1 MSSQDVDSEEE
12 IMQVYTVLWI
22 IVCLII
28 GVLALL
34 LIRALRETGRATEP
48 GVPGPPG
55 EEGGFEEEAEPL
67 FFYYDEVEPGV
78 QSLRSGALLLRV
90 PPAAWEADWRDDL
103 LRVEVTS
110 QDPASYP
117 LAAGVEG
124 HLECVY
130 RISAIR
136 MSERGTDFEVTS
148 FPHPLDLVLI
158 AEEEGGERTGARVM
172 QWADGVWKPL
182 PRAEV
187 PSTLLESLCD
197 PTRRCWAAARVES
210 LGVFGLVR

>member
-1 MSSQDVDSEEE
+1 
-12 IMQVYTVLWI
+12 MQVYTVLWV

-34 LIRALRETGRATEP
+34 LIRGLRETGRATEL
-48 GVPGPPG
+48 GVPVPPG
-55 EEGGFEEEAEPL
+55 EEEGGFEEEAEPL
-67 FFYYDEVEPGV
+67 FFYYDEVEPEV

-110 QDPASYP
+110 QDPARYP
-117 LAAGVEG
+117 LGAGVEG

-130 RISAIR
+130 RLSAIR

-158 AEEEGGERTGARVM
+158 AKEEEGGEGAEARVM

-187 PSTLLESLCD
+187 PSTLIEPLCD
-197 PTRRCWAAARVES
+197 PTKRCWAAAHIES